1 MKRRSPALL
10 TAALGAF
17 LLSAAPGCDR
27 GVAPEQEPEYIAAP
41 PAPHSV
47 EYSAAEPIKLEALKT
62 DSDYQKFIAASEV
75 AVVKFT
81 ATWCGPCRALTPEL
95 EKQAGY
101 FADRDVKFAEVD
113 VDQHRELSKKMG
125 VESIPDVRVFVGG
138 REYAQVVGLEPRQIA
153 NLIESVAPSAA
164 PRPTEPATPAADSP
178 ASPNADAPSVEETR
192 LEDELW
198 PNE

>member
-1 MKRRSPALL
+1 MKRRSPAFL
-10 TAALGAF
+10 TIALGAF

-27 GVAPEQEPEYIAAP
+27 GDAPEQEPEYVAAP

-47 EYSAAEPIKLEALKT
+47 DYSAAEPLKLESLKT
-62 DSDYQKFIAASEV
+62 DADYEKFIAGSEV

-101 FADRDVKFAEVD
+101 FAGRDVKFAEVD

-153 NLIESVAPSAA
+153 SLIESVAPSAA
-164 PRPTEPATPAADSP
+164 ESP
-178 ASPNADAPSVEETR
+178 ENPEVAAPSAAEETP